1 MIKRTITQTRPNTS
15 VQFVNIMSNDQTL
28 VSEEV
33 KSYITDNYITTNKVS
48 FENGVISEDGLTLTI
63 VKMWA
68 NQEAINEY
76 YADPYIIENLISVRV
91 GFLATNSVSSTIND
105 EVV

>member
-1 MIKRTITQTRPNTS
+1 MIKRTIVQTRPNTS
-15 VQFVNIMSNDQTL
+15 VQFVNIMSADQTL
-28 VSEEV
+28 VSQEV

-48 FENGVISEDGLTLTI
+48 FENGVVSEDGLTFTI

-76 YADPYIIENLISVRV
+76 YADPYIVENLISIRI
-91 GFLATNSVSSTIND
+91 GFLATNSISSIIND
-105 EVV
+105 EVI

>member
-15 VQFVNIMSNDQTL
+15 VQFVNIMGADQTF
-28 VSEEV
+28 VSQEV

-48 FENGVISEDGLTLTI
+48 FENGVVSEDGLTFTI

-76 YADPYIIENLISVRV
+76 YADPYIIENLISLR
-91 GFLATNSVSSTIND
+91 GIFFATNSISSTVTD
-105 EVV
+105 EIV

>member
-1 MIKRTITQTRPNTS
+1 
-15 VQFVNIMSNDQTL
+15 MSNDQTL

-48 FENGVISEDGLTLTI
+48 FENGVVSEDGLTFTI

-76 YADPYIIENLISVRV
+76 YSDPYLIENLISVRI
-91 GFLATNSVSSTIND
+91 GYLSTNSILSTVTD
-105 EVV
+105 ETI